1 MSRTVDWNLTAVFLD
16 LDDTLSDELHHM
28 RSAYAAS
35 LGQLSKRLTPSQA
48 EETLDRYMEIATDLY
63 RRNAWDELTREQRL
77 ELALEQASVAAD
89 AQLPAAIVR
98 GYFENHHAGMRLL
111 PGAKRLL
118 KTAERYRT
126 CLISNG
132 QSEQQREKL
141 RRLSIDTSFDHIL
154 ISEEIGL
161 RKPDPAI
168 FRRALDLTDA
178 NPEQAVMIGDNAIA
192 DIVGAAALGI
202 RTIWVNLHSWEY
214 PPKTAMPDCQVPNAA
229 AAATLLKTLSA

>member
-1 MSRTVDWNLTAVFLD
+1 MSRTVDWDLTAVFLD
-16 LDDTLSDELHHM
+16 LDDTLSDELRHM

-35 LGQLSKRLTPSQA
+35 LRRLSARLTPSEA
-48 EETLDRYMEIATDLY
+48 EVTLDRYMAIATDLY

-77 ELALEQASVAAD
+77 ELALKRANIAPD

-98 GYFENHHAGMRLL
+98 GYLKNYHAGIRLL

-118 KTAERYRT
+118 KAAERYRT

-132 QSEQQREKL
+132 QSEQQRDKL

-154 ISEEIGL
+154 ISEEIGI

-168 FRRALDLTDA
+168 FRRALDLTDT
-178 NPEQAVMIGDNAIA
+178 NPDQAVMIGDNAIA
-192 DIVGAAALGI
+192 DIAGAAALGI
-202 RTIWVNLHSWEY
+202 HTIWVNLHSWEY
-214 PPKTAMPDCQVPNAA
+214 PPKTATPDYQVPNAA
-229 AAATLLKTLSA
+229 AAATLLKTFSA

>member
-98 GYFENHHAGMRLL
+98 GYFENYHAGMRLL

-192 DIVGAAALGI
+192 DIAGAAALGI

>member
-1 MSRTVDWNLTAVFLD
+1 MSRNVDWDLTAVFLD

-35 LGQLSKRLTPSQA
+35 LRQLSNRLTPWQA
-48 EETLDRYMEIATDLY
+48 EEALDRYMEIATDLY

-77 ELALEQASVAAD
+77 ELALKRANVAPD

-98 GYFENHHAGMRLL
+98 GFFNNYHEGVRLL

-118 KTAERYRT
+118 NAAKRYRT
-126 CLISNG
+126 CLITNG
-132 QSEQQREKL
+132 ETDRQRQKL
-141 RRLSIDTSFDHIL
+141 RRLSLDKCFDHTL
-154 ISEEIGL
+154 ISEEIGI

-178 NPEQAVMIGDNAIA
+178 NPDQAVMIGDNTIA
-192 DIVGAAALGI
+192 DIAGAAALGI

-214 PPKTAMPDCQVPNAA
+214 PPKTAMPDCQVPDAA
-229 AAATLLKTLSA
+229 AAATLLETLTA